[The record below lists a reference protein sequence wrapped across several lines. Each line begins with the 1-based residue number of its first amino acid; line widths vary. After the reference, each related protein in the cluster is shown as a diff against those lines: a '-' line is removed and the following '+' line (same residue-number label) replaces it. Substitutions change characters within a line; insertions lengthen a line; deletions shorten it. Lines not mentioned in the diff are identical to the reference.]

1 VHSEHMLQGDS
12 VATIEELAAG
22 ATDRRPVRSSDAK
35 SGSTFELL
43 TLDGR
48 PCFLKVLDPESDW
61 IMRVT
66 GNTDHWEHKV
76 WRAGLC
82 HRFPD
87 VIDHTI
93 IAMAL
98 DDTGG
103 SIRLGILMDDVSP
116 WLVPPGH
123 DVVGVETHEGFVGHM
138 AQLHATFWGWRDDLG
153 LCPMANR
160 LRFFSPA
167 VIEPELAVDEV
178 PGPVA
183 AADDGWRRLAELDPE
198 LSSFVASIHA
208 DPAPLV
214 DALAQTPTT
223 LVTGDWKMGNLGRHD
238 DGRTILVDQAY
249 PGEGPGLY
257 DLLWYVALN
266 RRRLPV
272 SKDATIEAYRVAL
285 EAAGIDTGD
294 WFEQQLAL
302 SMIAIVATF
311 AWEKALGDAEE
322 LAWWSDRVAQARA
335 WLP

>member
-1 VHSEHMLQGDS
+1 MMPGDS

-22 ATDRRPVRSSDAK
+22 ATDCRPVRSPDAK

-48 PCFLKVLDPESDW
+48 PCFLKVLDPDADW

-76 WRAGLC
+76 WQAGLY

-98 DDTGG
+98 DTTGG
-103 SIRLGILMDDVSP
+103 SPRLGILMDDISE
-116 WLVPPGH
+116 WLVPPG
-123 DVVGVETHEGFVGHM
+123 DDLVGAETHDGFVSHM
-138 AQLHATFWGWRDDLG
+138 AQLHATFWGWRDTLG
-153 LCPMANR
+153 LCPMASR

-167 VIEPELAVDEV
+167 TIAPELAAEEV
-178 PGPVA
+178 PGPIA
-183 AADDGWRRLAELDPE
+183 AADVGWRRLAELDPE
-198 LSSFVASIHA
+198 LSGFIVSVHD
-208 DPAPLV
+208 DPEALV
-214 DALAQTPTT
+214 EALAQTPATF
-223 LVTGDWKMGNLGRHD
+223 VTGDWKMGNLGRHD

-266 RRRLPV
+266 RQRLPV
-272 SKDATIEAYRVAL
+272 SKEATIEAYRAGL
-285 EAAGIDTGD
+285 EAAGVDTGG
-294 WFEQQLAL
+294 WFERQLGL
-302 SMIAIVATF
+302 SMIAMMATF
-311 AWEKALGDAEE
+311 AWEKALSDAEE
-322 LAWWSDRVAQARA
+322 LAWWSAQVAAGRT